1 MRTGLFAPLANPFA
15 TPEYIQTLG
24 KAAEERG
31 FDSIWVAEHVVLF
44 EEYGSQYPYLD
55 NGKIPVP
62 RESGMLD
69 PFPAL
74 AYLAACTT
82 KVRLGT
88 GICLVPQRNPVYT
101 SKEAATVDY
110 LSGGRF
116 DLGVGVGWLAEEFEA
131 LGVPFE
137 HRGSRCRDYINVIKS
152 LWQDDVAQFEGEF
165 YSMKPTLQYPKPV
178 QKPHPPIHFGGESNA
193 ALRRVA
199 DLGQGWYGFGIDA
212 DQTKERIAK
221 LTTLLEKRGRKREEI
236 EVSICPYMRPPTPE
250 LLAGY
255 RDAGVDR
262 VILMGAA
269 ADAASLVQ
277 GLDALA
283 ELATKVS

>member
-1 MRTGLFAPLANPFA
+1 MRVGIFAPLANPFA
-15 TPEYIQTLG
+15 TPDYIETL
-24 KAAEERG
+24 ARSVEERG

-74 AYLAACTT
+74 AYLAACTS

-101 SKEAATVDY
+101 AKEATTVDY
-110 LSGGRF
+110 LSGGRL
-116 DLGVGVGWLAEEFEA
+116 DLGVGVGWLEEEFEA
-131 LGVPFE
+131 LGVPFA

-152 LWQDDVAQFEGEF
+152 LWQDDVAQFDGEF

-178 QKPHPPIHFGGESNA
+178 QKPHPPIHFGGESDA

-199 DLGQGWYGFGIDA
+199 DLGQGWYGFGIDPE
-212 DQTKERIAK
+212 QTKERIAK
-221 LTTLLEKRGRKREEI
+221 LTRMLERRGRKRAEI
-236 EVSICPYMRPPTPE
+236 EVSICPYMRPSTPE

-262 VILMGAA
+262 VILLGAA
-269 ADAASLVQ
+269 GDAATLVQ

-283 ELATKVS
+283 DIAAKVT